1 MPSSSQHC
9 CNTRRKLHGTTR
21 PLSLIHPNEQFA
33 LSGCAEV
40 AVVYSGFEF
49 QCLPSLILQYSH
61 LLTIVIW
68 SNWMM
73 HAKKTNE
80 PRPADEICGFFVGT
94 ACTVA
99 TKFPLFF
106 SSYGDITCTVDCLR
120 KQKYDRHKYEII
132 FPQFHSNFGYFF
144 QIISGQNN
152 LIWKKLSV
160 FEFVQNTKYKH
171 Y

>member
-73 HAKKTNE
+73 HAKKNQWAET
-80 PRPADEICGFFVGT
+80 CGRDLRFFRRNRLYCSHKISLV
-94 ACTVA
+94 
-99 TKFPLFF
+99 F
-106 SSYGDITCTVDCLR
+106 SSYCDITCTVDCLR

-132 FPQFHSNFGYFF
+132 FPQFHSNFDYFF
-144 QIISGQNN
+144 PINSGQN
-152 LIWKKLSV
+152 I
-160 FEFVQNTKYKH
+160 
-171 Y
+171 